1 MSGRTNNPGQS
12 VTARVLSILAVFEG
26 TLVPQSLAEISA
38 KTGLAQSTAHRLL
51 KELEEWGALQR
62 DARGRYQ
69 IGLRL
74 WELGQNAGRQLRE
87 IARPYLQD
95 LFSLTQETVHI
106 AIRDGADV
114 LYIDRIYGTRRVPQ
128 ASRVGGRLP
137 MHATAVGKVVLAYEE
152 EWVREAVLQ
161 GLLERR
167 TAFTHVDPLQLRRE
181 LEQVR
186 ERGYATT
193 GEEVRLGSCSIA
205 VPVFQGTGEIG
216 AGLGIVVATA
226 NARQMERHLP
236 AMRGIAKRIETATAK
251 IPLSTLQSAV
261 RTKSLKKTPP
271 MAAGAGN

>member
-26 TLVPQSLAEISA
+26 TLVPQSLADISA

-137 MHATAVGKVVLAYEE
+137 MHATAVGKVILAYEE
-152 EWVREAVLQ
+152 DWVRDSVLQ

-167 TAFTHVDPLQLRRE
+167 TAFTHVDPALLRRE

-186 ERGYATT
+186 QQGYAVT

-216 AGLGIVVATA
+216 AGLGLVVATA
-226 NARQMERHLP
+226 NAHRMERYLP
-236 AMRGIAKRIETATAK
+236 AMRGIARRIETATAR

-261 RTKSLKKTPP
+261 RTKSLKT
-271 MAAGAGN
+271 ARANGGGTG